1 MGPGTVSERSRQ
13 RVSIKGV
20 EYIVEEERERTPSLG
35 SHIAFF
41 VNGEPQGTAFED
53 IWAEVYYPAASL
65 FKAAS
70 VTFNFGPTF
79 DFPPP
84 DCDARPVCELA
95 KPSAAASAADTPAAA
110 AAAAAPTA
118 VAASAP
124 CAAAPELVAGSV
136 GATAELME
144 MR

>member
-1 MGPGTVSERSRQ
+1 M
-13 RVSIKGV
+13 
-20 EYIVEEERERTPSLG
+20 
-35 SHIAFF
+35 
-41 VNGEPQGTAFED
+41 NGEPQGTAFED

-79 DFPPP
+79 DFPPA

-95 KPSAAASAADTPAAA
+95 KPSAAASAADTA
-110 AAAAAPTA
+110 AAAAAPPA

-124 CAAAPELVAGSV
+124 CAAAPEVVAGSV
-136 GATAELME
+136 GATAERME

>member
-1 MGPGTVSERSRQ
+1 M
-13 RVSIKGV
+13 
-20 EYIVEEERERTPSLG
+20 
-35 SHIAFF
+35 
-41 VNGEPQGTAFED
+41 NGEPQGTAFED

-79 DFPPP
+79 DFPPA

-95 KPSAAASAADTPAAA
+95 KPSAAASAADTAAAA
-110 AAAAAPTA
+110 AAAAAPPA
-118 VAASAP
+118 EVAASAP
-124 CAAAPELVAGSV
+124 CAAAPELVVAGSV